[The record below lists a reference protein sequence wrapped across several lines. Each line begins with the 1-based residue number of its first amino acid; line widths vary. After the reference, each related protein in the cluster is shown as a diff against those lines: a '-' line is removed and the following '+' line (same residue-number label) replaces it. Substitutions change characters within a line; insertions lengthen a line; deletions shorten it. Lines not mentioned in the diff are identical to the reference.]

1 MVMTKGMA
9 VIANK
14 NSRRFMIL
22 LHSSATV
29 KTGKVSP
36 ISLHAILSLFSGGV
50 KRSGEFTMLQDQQL
64 TLSDRDEA
72 H

>member
-22 LHSSATV
+22 Q
-29 KTGKVSP
+29 
-36 ISLHAILSLFSGGV
+36 
-50 KRSGEFTMLQDQQL
+50 RYGENPAARPRGLQEETAL
-64 TLSDRDEA
+64 IFG
-72 H
+72 